1 MNKTRTLLISGL
13 ATVMVMIALV
23 QTKAIQLRNPI
34 LNAQL
39 HGEPLTLKKG
49 DRKVVIQP
57 GDKIVVNRMINNPLR
72 NSLFL
77 KSVPMQNGYNYKS
90 VNIELSEI
98 LTNKGTIPF
107 TELKSIG
114 VKTGTQAGK
123 GFALGA
129 LGGGVLGAGMG
140 FMLSGNTGPDS
151 DVIVSCAGIFAA
163 VGGVVG
169 LIQGEFTPIASEMM
183 VIGNGEWEIVNSGFI
198 TSPKELPAGL
208 TLENSDVSAD
218 SKDELRE
225 KSVKNKEWEKVT
237 EKANKKQKEKDALR
251 GLAWLFWLIF

>member
-57 GDKIVVNRMINNPLR
+57 GDKIVVNRMRTYGTLQ
-72 NSLFL
+72 S
-77 KSVPMQNGYNYKS
+77 GYNYKS